1 MVKQTKQR
9 FHGNPVP
16 LSTLRDGDNALV
28 MAVDLDE
35 REAMKFAALGI
46 TGGVAVRVYKTGNPL
61 LLEVAGTRVAIG
73 AATAKK
79 ISVQTIT
86 FHNPKG
92 KHPMPEEAKNTT
104 AQKKTAL
111 LVGNPNV
118 GKSQV
123 FTRLTSVKAISSNFP
138 GTTVEVKKALAVF
151 SDVRCTIIDVP
162 GIYRLENS
170 NRAEQEAS
178 EIIRAQQY
186 DIILYVLE
194 ATRLE
199 RSLFLAL
206 EILALRKP
214 VIFILNKYETARL
227 YGITVDIA
235 RLSAMLHAPVV
246 ETEALTGAGFRK
258 LELEVAQHL
267 RADTPPSAGPV
278 ALPADQSDGRRWE
291 MIGQIVQY
299 SQSLEH
305 RHPTFI
311 ERLADMCT
319 RPVSGVP
326 IAAGIMVISFLLVR
340 FAGEGLINLLTPLYE
355 NHYLPFLSGLFGAHA
370 QSWWGLLLLGDGNG
384 AFGILT
390 DALQIAFID
399 VLSYVLVFYA
409 VFEFLAD
416 LGYLPRLAILLD
428 SLLHRIGI
436 HGYGAIPILMGLG
449 CKVPAVMSVRTLES
463 KREKTIA
470 LLLIMMIAPCITQT
484 GMIFS
489 IFKEH
494 SAGYLLLVFGTLA
507 VTGVLAGML
516 LNKIMKGNPTEMF
529 MEIPAWQWPSGRLWL
544 PKVGYRMREY
554 IVEAVPMIALGILL
568 INIAQQ
574 TGALDAMADA
584 MRYPVETLM
593 GLPAES
599 SSVIILGFLRKDV
612 SIALL
617 EPFHLSAAQLVSA
630 SVFMTVYL
638 PCVATFFVMLKEFGV
653 KTTALIVALTFVTA
667 FILACLLRFV

>member
-1 MVKQTKQR
+1 MVRQTK
-9 FHGNPVP
+9 HTLHEMPVP
-16 LSTLRDGDNALV
+16 LAALHEGDNAEV
-28 MAVDLDE
+28 MAVNLTE
-35 REAMKFAALGI
+35 REKMKFAALGI
-46 TGGVAVRVYKTGNPL
+46 TGGTTVRVYKTGNPL

-79 ISVQTIT
+79 ILVQKRT
-86 FHNPKG
+86 FHEVDVKNP
-92 KHPMPEEAKNTT
+92 PAAT
-104 AQKKTAL
+104 KKTASLKKNML

-123 FTRLTSVKAISSNFP
+123 FTRLTSVKAVSSNFP
-138 GTTVEVKKALAVF
+138 GTTVEVKKAQAVF
-151 SDVRCTIIDVP
+151 NDVSCTIIDVP
-162 GIYRLENS
+162 GIYRLEND

-178 EIIRAQQY
+178 EIIRAQHY
-186 DIILYVLE
+186 DLILYVLE

-214 VIFILNKYETARL
+214 VIFILNKYETARV
-227 YGITVDIA
+227 YGINIDIA
-235 RLSAMLHAPVV
+235 KLSDMLHAPVV
-246 ETEALTGAGFRK
+246 ETEALTGAGFKK

-267 RADTPPSAGPV
+267 RIGAPEAIPDVLPV
-278 ALPADQSDGRRWE
+278 DSSDGKRWE
-291 MIGQIVQY
+291 MIGQIVQH

-319 RPVSGVP
+319 RPLSGVP
-326 IAAGIMVISFLLVR
+326 IAILIMAISFFFVR
-340 FAGEGLINLLTPLYE
+340 FFGEGLIDLLTPLYE
-355 NHYLPFLSGLFGAHA
+355 KHYLPFLAGLFGERAH
-370 QSWWGLLLLGDGNG
+370 SWWGLILLGDGSES
-384 AFGILT
+384 FGILT
-390 DALQIAFID
+390 DALQIALID
-399 VLSYVLVFYA
+399 VLSYVLIFYA

-428 SLLHRIGI
+428 SLLHRLGI

-484 GMIFS
+484 GMIFNL
-489 IFKEH
+489 FKGH
-494 SAGYLLLVFGTLA
+494 GAGYLLLVFGTLA
-507 VTGVLAGML
+507 ATGVAAGML
-516 LNKIMKGNPTEMF
+516 LNKVMKGNPTEMF
-529 MEIPAWQWPSGRLWL
+529 MEIPAWQWPRGSLWL
-544 PKVGYRMREY
+544 PKIWYRTREY
-554 IVEAVPMIALGILL
+554 LVEAVPMIIAGILL

-574 TGALDAMADA
+574 TGALTYIAEA

-599 SSVIILGFLRKDV
+599 SPVIILGFLRKDV

-617 EPFHLSAAQLVSA
+617 EPFNLSASQLVSA
-630 SVFMTVYL
+630 CVFMTMYL
-638 PCVATFFVMLKEFGV
+638 PCIATFFVMLKEFGM
-653 KTTALIVALTFVTA
+653 KTTARIIGLTFTVA
-667 FILACLLRFV
+667 FVLACLLRTIVP